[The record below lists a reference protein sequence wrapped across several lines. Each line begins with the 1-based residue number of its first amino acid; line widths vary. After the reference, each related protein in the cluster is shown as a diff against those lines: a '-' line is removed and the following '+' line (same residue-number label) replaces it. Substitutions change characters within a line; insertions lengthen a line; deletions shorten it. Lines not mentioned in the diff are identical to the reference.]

1 MNFFEKMM
9 HKPDKEEVKPFDVAV
24 DEHGVVIAR
33 GETPEEAIKHGLE
46 EQGREAA

>member
-1 MNFFEKMM
+1 MNFFEK
-9 HKPDKEEVKPFDVAV
+9 KPSNDKKPEVKPFDVAV

-33 GETPEEAIKHGLE
+33 GETPEEAAKHGLE